1 MSVFHSDTP
10 VVRLGPAA
18 IDDPF
23 QINVN
28 VAIGCGV
35 AIIVVVL
42 GTGILIVCATM
53 ARRAQKSKYKSSTV
67 QQNYMNGVIFSNPL
81 YIG

>member
-1 MSVFHSDTP
+1 MFYSDTP

-23 QINVN
+23 QINVGA
-28 VAIGCGV
+28 AIGCGV

-53 ARRAQKSKYKSSTV
+53 ARRAHTKIEVQMKYSPAK
-67 QQNYMNGVIFSNPL
+67 NMNGVIFSNLL